1 MFTHFIEN
9 GVVLS
14 FLTLY
19 WLQKKMLRKIGL
31 KPPTPWEGEVQHDKG
46 EQKKEGEGE
55 VEQMVNCNCAEIFL
69 FISSHTTSKHNPHCC
84 CIEKI

>member
-9 GVVLS
+9 GVELR

-19 WLQKKMLRKIGL
+19 WLQKKMLCKIGL
-31 KPPTPWEGEVQHDKG
+31 KPPTLWEGEVQQD
-46 EQKKEGEGE
+46 KEGEE
-55 VEQMVNCNCAEIFL
+55 EEDWEQMVNCNCAEIFL